1 MAKHQEEAPAV
12 AEEAPTEEA
21 PVVEKATRVRKL
33 SKAIEG
39 SVVTIEVLGQTTETY
54 DFNSL
59 PAEIQA
65 KLGPFG
71 LASKLGDCAAGRE
84 GADAAEAIKKAFDG
98 MLAGDW
104 TVRAAAAPKVTISS
118 IKENLAKLSDTERE
132 AAMALLA
139 GLGVKL

>member
-1 MAKHQEEAPAV
+1 MAKQNEYAAAEAAI
-12 AEEAPTEEA
+12 TEEA

-33 SKAIEG
+33 HRAIEG
-39 SVVTIEVLGQTTETY
+39 SVVTIEVLGQATNTY

-84 GADAAEAIKKAFDG
+84 GADAAGAIKKAFDG
-98 MLAGDW
+98 MLVGDW
-104 TVRAAAAPKVTISS
+104 TVRTAAAPKVTISS

>member
-1 MAKHQEEAPAV
+1 MAKQNENAAVEEATTEEAPA
-12 AEEAPTEEA
+12 
-21 PVVEKATRVRKL
+21 VEKATRVRKL

-39 SVVTIEVLGQTTETY
+39 SVITIEVLGQTIETY

-104 TVRAAAAPKVTISS
+104 TVRTPAAPKVTISS

-132 AAMALLA
+132 AAMVLLA
-139 GLGVKL
+139 SMGVKL

>member
-1 MAKHQEEAPAV
+1 MPKQNEKAAAEV
-12 AEEAPTEEA
+12 ATTEEVPA
-21 PVVEKATRVRKL
+21 VEKATRVRKL

-39 SVVTIEVLGQTTETY
+39 SVVTIEVLGQTTNTY

-59 PAEIQA
+59 PAEIQV

-104 TVRAAAAPKVTISS
+104 TVRTAAAPKITISS

-132 AAMALLA
+132 AAMALLV

>member
-1 MAKHQEEAPAV
+1 MAKQNENAAAEV
-12 AEEAPTEEA
+12 ATTEEVA
-21 PVVEKATRVRKL
+21 VEAKATRVRKL

-39 SVVTIEVLGQTTETY
+39 SVVTIEVMGQTTNTY

-59 PAEIQA
+59 PEEIQA

-104 TVRAAAAPKVTISS
+104 TVRTAAAPKITISS